1 VNLANYFAI
10 GVLADEPDPRIAA
23 HGLLATAMSAL
34 GKRPVLDTRYH
45 PVGQPRP
52 GTAMERVLKS
62 ITRAAGGI
70 AARDI
75 AEDTDLEEHL
85 VFGYLSTLKRRG
97 LVEPIDDTT
106 PRRYRVPA

>member
-1 VNLANYFAI
+1 MNLANRFAI

-23 HGLLATAMSAL
+23 RGLIATAMGAL
-34 GKRPVLDTRYH
+34 GRPAVDTRYH
-45 PVGQPRP
+45 HVGHPRP

-62 ITRAAGGI
+62 IKGAVGGI

-75 AEDTDLEEHL
+75 AEGTDLEEHL

-97 LVEPIDDTT
+97 LVEPMSGTT